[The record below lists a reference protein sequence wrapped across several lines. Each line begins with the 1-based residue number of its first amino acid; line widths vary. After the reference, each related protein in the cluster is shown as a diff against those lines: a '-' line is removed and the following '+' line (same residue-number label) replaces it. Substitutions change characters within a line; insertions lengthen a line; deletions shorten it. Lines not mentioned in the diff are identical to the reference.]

1 MSFLIG
7 FAPLLEMS
15 VGKVVGIEFT
25 GIPEYYVYF
34 LAAAAGVIVFGI
46 ALANPFW
53 GILIFMLLLP
63 FRSEE
68 YALANIGGAVV
79 RLADPVALFT
89 FIGLLNRDIFTRRTG
104 LPLERAGIELPL
116 LVLAWWVFLSFTWCE
131 SYRSAVS
138 KLLQFSYAIV
148 LFYMVLALIRTRKQL
163 ITAMYSWLLGGLLI
177 GGIALAQ
184 AIAGIGGGKGRAVSF
199 QTSAIE
205 SGEYLNYSILMAIGL
220 FMIAKSKLGKA
231 FVLSSIALMLL
242 GTILGS
248 AARGPLL
255 GLAFGLLFLYLFRDR
270 FRSYV
275 HWLIPFGVVGSVA
288 AFFVFGLFGQ
298 NLLTLVAIA
307 FRRFIEL
314 IENPVMDPGWAY
326 RLNIWSA
333 LWRLFTEH
341 PLLGIGVGSLSQLL
355 PDYTMEYFRDPELA
369 HNMYLEVFITLGP
382 FGFLLFLWFMW
393 RMLRILAGYLL
404 DKSDYVLY
412 LLYGTLLAAQVAK
425 AVGNLSFGMF
435 FEDRVEWVAIALC
448 FAAAKIYKDSH
459 EARARGAAP
468 EEAGA

>member
-7 FAPLLEMS
+7 IAPLLEIS
-15 VGKVVGIEFT
+15 FGKVVGIEFT

-34 LAAAAGVIVFGI
+34 LAAAAGVIVLGI

-68 YALANIGGAVV
+68 YALANIGGAVIRV
-79 RLADPVALFT
+79 ADPVALFT
-89 FIGLLNRDIFTRRTG
+89 FIGLLNRDLFTRRKG
-104 LPLERAGIELPL
+104 LPLERTGIELPL
-116 LVLAWWVFLSFTWCE
+116 LVLAWWVFLSFTWCV
-131 SYRSAVS
+131 SYKSALS
-138 KLLQFSYAIV
+138 KLLQFSYAVV
-148 LFYMVLALIRTRKQL
+148 LFYMVLALIRTKGQL
-163 ITAMYSWLLGGLLI
+163 VMAMYSWLVGGLVM

-184 AIAGIGGGKGRAVSF
+184 AMAGIGGGEGRAVSF

-231 FVLSSIALMLL
+231 FVLSGIVLMLL

-248 AARGPLL
+248 AARGPLM

-275 HWLIPFGVVGSVA
+275 HWLIPVGVVGSVA
-288 AFFVFGLFGQ
+288 AFFVLGLFGQ
-298 NLLTLVAIA
+298 NLFGLVALA
-307 FRRFIEL
+307 FRRFIAL
-314 IENPVMDPGWAY
+314 IENPGMDPGWAY
-326 RLNIWSA
+326 RLNIWPA
-333 LWRLFTEH
+333 IWRMFLEH
-341 PLLGIGVGSLSQLL
+341 PVLGIGVGSLSQLL
-355 PDYTMEYFRDPELA
+355 PDYTMEYFQDPKLA
-369 HNMYLEVFITLGP
+369 HNMYLEVFIALGP

-393 RMLRILAGYLL
+393 RIIRILAGYLL

-412 LLYGTLLAAQVAK
+412 ALFGALLSTQVAK
-425 AVGNLSFGMF
+425 AVGNLTFGMF
-435 FEDRVEWVAIALC
+435 LEDRVEWVAIALC
-448 FAAAKIYKDSH
+448 FAAVKIYKDSH
-459 EARARGAAP
+459 EAQTSQASP
-468 EEAGA
+468 KSS